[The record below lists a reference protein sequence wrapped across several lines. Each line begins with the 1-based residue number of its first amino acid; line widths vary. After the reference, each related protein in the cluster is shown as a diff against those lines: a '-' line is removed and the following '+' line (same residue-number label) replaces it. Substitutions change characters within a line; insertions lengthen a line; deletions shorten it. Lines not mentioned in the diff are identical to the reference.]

1 MGSLLVIALILLAL
15 GLWLGWA
22 LARIHRRKKQGGG
35 CAGCSSHCPY
45 HDQCH

>member
-22 LARIHRRKKQGGG
+22 LARIRRRKKQGG

-45 HDQCH
+45 HDQCR